1 MNSEKLRDKSMIKI
15 LNPTCVN
22 QISYNIILNKNSE
35 IYRNMSQ
42 DDFDKQVKELTDIA
56 RSNIVLYIAKAI
68 QALMKDDKFLI
79 KIQFFFN

>member
-1 MNSEKLRDKSMIKI
+1 MNSEKLGDKSMIKI
-15 LNPTCVN
+15 LDPTRVN

-35 IYRNMSQ
+35 MYRNMSQ

-68 QALMKDDKFLI
+68 QAFMKDDKFLI